1 MAAKKRTVTNEYSK
15 NLPMTLDDHPFFG
28 IVPDKEQ
35 KALIDAVWKREKRV
49 FLVDSI
55 AGSGK
60 TLIATALGVLM
71 VQYGIYDKIVYITF
85 PGIYEKTQGFLPGDL
100 LTKSEPYFQ
109 PLYDAL
115 VTIGELPD
123 HVCNTSTDAIEN
135 GTAYIECAVSTYMR
149 GININNAF
157 VIIDESENADL
168 QTLAKV
174 ISRINDNSMAM
185 VIWHSGQCDMYD
197 KRQSGFTACI
207 DYQTKHHP
215 DMCQAFNLLTNHRGK
230 ISQWADL
237 MLEEYTEP
245 KYGFIYMTKNNI
257 NGKLYI
263 GQHTRTMNLKDIDDS
278 WYLGSGDALHMAIA
292 KYGEENFTREI
303 IYECESKS
311 ELDYMEKVFIN
322 YYNAVKNEDFYNIA
336 GGGQG
341 VGSGENHPMYG
352 KHHTAEA
359 KRKISEATRG
369 ENNPMYGKNHTDE
382 TKKKISMS
390 KIGVVI
396 PHTEEWNHK
405 IGLSNSKP
413 VAQYNEDGEL
423 FAVFRSRTETEEITG
438 IQHQC
443 IGKCVRG
450 ERKTAG
456 GYVWKDVG
464 INELEE

>member
-1 MAAKKRTVTNEYSK
+1 MVAKKRAVTNEYSK

-35 KALIDAVWKREKRV
+35 KALIDAVWKREKKV

-115 VTIGELPD
+115 MTIGELPD

-174 ISRINDNSMAM
+174 ISRINDNSITM
-185 VIWHSGQCDMYD
+185 VIGHSGQCDMYD

-207 DYQTKHHP
+207 DYQIKHHP

-237 MLEEYTEP
+237 MLEEYDEP
-245 KYGFIYMTKNNI
+245 RYGFIYMTRNNV

-263 GQHTRTMNLKDIDDS
+263 GQHTRTMNPKDIDDS

-303 IYECESKS
+303 IYECESKP
-311 ELDYMEKVFIN
+311 ELDYMEKVFIS

-352 KHHTAEA
+352 KRHTAEA
-359 KRKISEATRG
+359 KRKISDAVRG
-369 ENNPMYGKNHTDE
+369 ERNPMYGKSHTDE

-390 KIGVVI
+390 KVGISI
-396 PHTEEWNHK
+396 PHTEEWNCK

-413 VAQYNEDGEL
+413 VAQYNKDGEL
-423 FAVFRSRTETEEITG
+423 IAVFKSRTEAEEITG

-443 IGKCVRG
+443 IGRCVKG

-456 GYVWKDVG
+456 GYVWKDVE
-464 INELEE
+464 IDELEE

>member
-1 MAAKKRTVTNEYSK
+1 MAAKKKTVTNEYSK

-35 KALIDAVWKREKRV
+35 KTLIDEVWKREKRV

-174 ISRINDNSMAM
+174 ISRINDNSITM
-185 VIWHSGQCDMYD
+185 VIGHSGQCDMYD

-207 DYQTKHHP
+207 DYQIKHHP

-237 MLEEYTEP
+237 MLEEYDEP
-245 KYGFIYMTKNNI
+245 RYGFIYMTRNNV

-263 GQHTRTMNLKDIDDS
+263 GQHTRTMNPKDIDDS

-303 IYECESKS
+303 IYECESKP
-311 ELDYMEKVFIN
+311 ELDYMEKVFIS

-352 KHHTAEA
+352 KRHTAEA
-359 KRKISEATRG
+359 KRKISDAVRG
-369 ENNPMYGKNHTDE
+369 ERNPMYGKSHTDE

-390 KIGVVI
+390 KVGISI
-396 PHTEEWNHK
+396 PHTEEWNCK

-413 VAQYNEDGEL
+413 VAQYNKDGEL
-423 FAVFRSRTETEEITG
+423 IAVFKSRTEAEEITG

-443 IGKCVRG
+443 IGRCVKG
-450 ERKTAG
+450 ERKTAR
-456 GYVWKDVG
+456 GYVWKDVE
-464 INELEE
+464 IDELEE